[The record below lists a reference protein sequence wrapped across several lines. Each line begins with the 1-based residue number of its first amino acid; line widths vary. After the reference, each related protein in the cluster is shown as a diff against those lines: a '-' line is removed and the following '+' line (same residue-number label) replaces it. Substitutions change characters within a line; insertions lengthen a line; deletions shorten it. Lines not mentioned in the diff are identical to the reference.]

1 MEKSIDSVWPTE
13 GGDGKTCRVGHAFS
27 FLGVQERKRLAKE
40 RRRQRKPFGKGFLW
54 TLSKNRG
61 AAAPQT
67 PEGFLFLVRFESK
80 GCTIFGNALFLV
92 CECAR
97 FWFVYNDFRAEQLIF
112 GLFRRRANFLWKF
125 LFAGA
130 SYVYGSF
137 PHTTANPPQGLL
149 QSKSALRR

>member
-13 GGDGKTCRVGHAFS
+13 EGDGKTCRVGHAFS

-67 PEGFLFLVRFESK
+67 PGSLFFWYVLNQKVVQFSVM
-80 GCTIFGNALFLV
+80 LS
-92 CECAR
+92 
-97 FWFVYNDFRAEQLIF
+97 FWFVSALEFDSFTTIF
-112 GLFRRRANFLWKF
+112 VPSSKLSVLFRRRANFLWKF
-125 LFAGA
+125 LFARD
-130 SYVYGSF
+130 SDVYGSF
-137 PHTTANPPQGLL
+137 PHITANPPQGLL